1 MRMKRIMKMKI
12 IKKKKGFTLAVNYI
26 FLFFIGVIV
35 AMLVVGMITK
45 GYINV
50 ERFMCRLT
58 GTCDNEKDG
67 MIGVQKINA
76 TCDNAEREILK
87 HTKLCYEHGINGE
100 VKGLCYVIF
109 LPENCGP
116 KSDELKEKLWNEYDI
131 NASVIYDGE
140 IKAVIAYDYEK
151 QRVEVR

>member
-1 MRMKRIMKMKI
+1 MRMKRITKI
-12 IKKKKGFTLAVNYI
+12 KVVKKKKGFTLAVNYI

-35 AMLVVGMITK
+35 AMVVIGMITK
-45 GYINV
+45 GYLNAN
-50 ERFMCRLT
+50 RFMCRLT
-58 GTCDNEKDG
+58 GTCDDKKDG
-67 MIGVQKINA
+67 MIGVQKIKA
-76 TCDNAEREILK
+76 SCKDAEIEILK
-87 HTKLCYEHGINGE
+87 HTKLCYEHGINGD

-116 KSDELKEKLWNEYDI
+116 KSDELKEKLWDDYDI

-140 IKAVIAYDYEK
+140 MKAVIAYDYEK